1 MDGASCPPV
10 RWRCCRES
18 WVDPWK
24 RRKCL
29 FPSQF
34 VISIDDMEH
43 MKATSIQNV
52 PMHEAD
58 LGGAIC
64 HTNGG
69 NLPVEVEQTKR
80 NKEADSVGF
89 AQELTMT
96 SNKKCQNEPVIGHQP
111 GTNGESSRTSMIK
124 SDRPS
129 SGRDTGED
137 EIVEQRPLLVT
148 NINFL
153 NASYA

>member
-1 MDGASCPPV
+1 MEGASCRPV
-10 RWRCCRES
+10 RWRRCRES
-18 WVDPWK
+18 WVDP
-24 RRKCL
+24 
-29 FPSQF
+29 
-34 VISIDDMEH
+34 MEEEINVAINDYMKH

-52 PMHEAD
+52 LMHEAD

-96 SNKKCQNEPVIGHQP
+96 SNKKCQNEPVVGHQP
-111 GTNGESSRTSMIK
+111 GTNG
-124 SDRPS
+124 
-129 SGRDTGED
+129 
-137 EIVEQRPLLVT
+137 
-148 NINFL
+148 
-153 NASYA
+153 

>member
-1 MDGASCPPV
+1 MEGASCRPV
-10 RWRCCRES
+10 RWRRCRES
-18 WVDPWK
+18 WVDPMEEEV
-24 RRKCL
+24 RILVKCL

-34 VISIDDMEH
+34 VISIDYMKH

-52 PMHEAD
+52 LMHEAD

-96 SNKKCQNEPVIGHQP
+96 SNKKCQNEPVVGHQP
-111 GTNGESSRTSMIK
+111 GTDG
-124 SDRPS
+124 
-129 SGRDTGED
+129 
-137 EIVEQRPLLVT
+137 
-148 NINFL
+148 
-153 NASYA
+153 